1 MEQLAIGS
9 SITPELTVLPARTFL
24 VRIQHNHVNSHSLI
38 LAHET
43 AHRGYQGYDM
53 PIFFL
58 QVWGETVRQI
68 TMDGQS
74 QRLSNVC

>member
-24 VRIQHNHVNSHSLI
+24 VHIQHNHVNSLSLI

-43 AHRGYQGYDM
+43 AHRGYWGYDM
-53 PIFFL
+53 PIFFFTGL
-58 QVWGETVRQI
+58 R
-68 TMDGQS
+68 
-74 QRLSNVC
+74 